1 MTDDDGRASR
11 WGARLPAALLAL
23 AIIATAGAALWILL
37 SPPPGADQTAEKPKP
52 EPVARTLPLEPANS
66 PPAQP
71 TPKQDAKPVPTPET
85 EPPASPDA
93 QAEGA
98 LPPETEQREA
108 PPEQSGTTDRTREAA
123 VAVAPL
129 PAPAP
134 PSDRAPDPESA
145 PAAPVAE
152 APVATPPAAPAPA
165 TELPAAAPPLPVDMP
180 RLPRVSSGP
189 ALSMAPD
196 PGLVEQSAQG
206 PLPVVGRDGREAW
219 RIYARPFDRTDKRPK
234 IAIVLYGIG
243 PSASAMQA
251 AIQGLP
257 GPITLAFSPYADN
270 LSNGIATARAAGHET
285 LLMVPME
292 PSNYPQ
298 FDPGPKGLLTSLK
311 PEDNISRLEWMLART
326 TGYVGVTSFMGSR
339 FTREHRHMSAILQQV
354 RRRGLLYL
362 ESRTTAANLIGEI
375 AKTVRVPFAANALF
389 IDQRAS
395 RPAIDS
401 QLQEIERLA
410 RKLGQAVGMAYPYPV
425 TLERL
430 SAWSRNVG
438 KRGFVLAPVSALAV
452 RAP

>member
-23 AIIATAGAALWILL
+23 AIIATAGVVLWILL
-37 SPPPGADQTAEKPKP
+37 SPPPGADNTAEKQKTEATAGERAVKSADAP
-52 EPVARTLPLEPANS
+52 EPLPG
-66 PPAQP
+66 
-71 TPKQDAKPVPTPET
+71 PKQHAKPVPTLETEQPGETEQTGET
-85 EPPASPDA
+85 EPAGPSDAPKPDA
-93 QAEGA
+93 
-98 LPPETEQREA
+98 A
-108 PPEQSGTTDRTREAA
+108 PPGTERPAGTAERPKAPDTAA
-123 VAVAPL
+123 MPS
-129 PAPAP
+129 PAP
-134 PSDRAPDPESA
+134 PPSPAPS
-145 PAAPVAE
+145 PAAVPDTPVE
-152 APVATPPAAPAPA
+152 TPPAARSPETAQ
-165 TELPAAAPPLPVDMP
+165 PAAAPPLPVVMP
-180 RLPRVSSGP
+180 RLPRAQSGP
-189 ALSMAPD
+189 ALSAAPD
-196 PGLVEQSAQG
+196 PGLVEQSPQG
-206 PLPVVGRDGREAW
+206 LLPVVGRDGREAW

-243 PSASAMQA
+243 PSASAMRA

-257 GPITLAFSPYADN
+257 GPITLAFSPYADK
-270 LSNGIATARAAGHET
+270 LSIGLATARAAGHET
-285 LLMVPME
+285 LLMIPME

-311 PEDNISRLEWMLART
+311 PEDNVSRLEWMLART
-326 TGYVGVTSFMGSR
+326 AGYVGVTSFMGSR
-339 FTREHRHMSAILQQV
+339 FTREHRQMSAILQQL

-375 AKTVRVPFAANALF
+375 AKTARVPFAANALF

-410 RKLGQAVGMAYPYPV
+410 QKLGQAIGMAYPYPV

-430 SAWSRNVG
+430 SAWSRDVG
-438 KRGFVLAPVSALAV
+438 KRGFVLAPVSALTV